1 MTNMAPVK
9 DPQKEYMDRITSVLG
24 SLSQT
29 PGWEMYVD
37 IIADIRTRKIAELLQ
52 DTKENFDLNRGLI
65 AGLNLLLAVPGLYKN
80 HTNSN

>member
-1 MTNMAPVK
+1 MAPVK